1 MGMDIRRQRDYTVTA
16 EVEIPIYKLNEF
28 RRIFNAPT
36 EIPDEKMAAILAE
49 NIIRRYLAASAW
61 GEKDAEWLI
70 EDMQENP
77 RLRREECGRDV

>member
-1 MGMDIRRQRDYTVTA
+1 MGMDIRRKRDRAITV
-16 EVEIPIYKLNEF
+16 EVKIPVCKLNEF
-28 RRIFNAPT
+28 RKIFNVLA

-70 EDMQENP
+70 EDMQE
-77 RLRREECGRDV
+77 